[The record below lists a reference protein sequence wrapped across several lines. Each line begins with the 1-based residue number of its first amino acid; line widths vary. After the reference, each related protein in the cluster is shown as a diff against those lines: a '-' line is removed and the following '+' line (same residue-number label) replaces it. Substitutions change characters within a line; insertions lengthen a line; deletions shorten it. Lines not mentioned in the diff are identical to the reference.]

1 MDPGVLRE
9 RARHPATRM
18 GPGYRIAAGFFR
30 TLLRLGWHLRVE
42 GLHRLPAHGPFLITA
57 NHASEIDPVVLSAAM
72 PFRVTYLAGREL
84 DRYPLLF
91 ALIRL
96 FNPIFV
102 RRGAP
107 DVAAVKA
114 CLDRLARGEVLVVF
128 PEGGVVQPGMG
139 SLQPGAAFLAI
150 RAQVPVVP
158 VGLLGLARMW
168 PLRARFPRPAHVTVR
183 IGDPLRPP
191 ADLRQIDDLTTS
203 IRRALD
209 ALLGR

>member
-1 MDPGVLRE
+1 MHPAGARE
-9 RARHPATRM
+9 RARHPGTRM
-18 GPGYRIAAGFFR
+18 GPGYRLVAWFFR
-30 TLLRLGWHLRVE
+30 TLLRVGWQLRVE
-42 GLHRLPAHGPFLITA
+42 GLDRLPPRGPFIITA
-57 NHASEIDPVVLSAAM
+57 NHASEIDPIVLSAAM

-84 DRYPLLF
+84 DRYPVLF

-158 VGLLGLARMW
+158 VGLLGLARML
-168 PLRARFPRPAHVTVR
+168 PLRARVPRPARVTVR
-183 IGDPLRPP
+183 VGDPILPP
-191 ADLRQIDDLTTS
+191 PDLRLIDDFTAS
-203 IRRALD
+203 IRRTLA

>member
-1 MDPGVLRE
+1 MALPTLRARARDPG
-9 RARHPATRM
+9 TRM
-18 GPGYRIAAGFFR
+18 GPGYRLAAWFFR
-30 TLLRLGWHLRVE
+30 TLLRLGWHLQVE
-42 GLHRLPAHGPFLITA
+42 GLDRLPACGPFIITA

-91 ALIRL
+91 GLIRL

-107 DVAAVKA
+107 DVAALKA

-128 PEGGVVQPGMG
+128 PEGGVVQPGLG

-158 VGLLGLARMW
+158 VGLRGLARMW
-168 PLRARFPRPAHVTVR
+168 PLRARFPRPARVTVR
-183 IGDPLRPP
+183 VGDPILPP
-191 ADLRQIDDLTTS
+191 PDLRGMDSLTLS

-209 ALLGR
+209 ALLDR